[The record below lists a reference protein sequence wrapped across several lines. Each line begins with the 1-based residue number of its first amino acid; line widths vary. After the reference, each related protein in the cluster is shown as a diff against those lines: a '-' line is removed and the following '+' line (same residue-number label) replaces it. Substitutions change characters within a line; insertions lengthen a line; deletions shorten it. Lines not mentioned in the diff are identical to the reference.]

1 MILLIDNYDSFTFNL
16 YQMIASK
23 TQVAV
28 FRNDKVTV
36 DTIKKL
42 NPAGIIISPGPG
54 SPKDAGV
61 SKEVVITFAG
71 SIPILG
77 VCLGHQVIGECFGA
91 RITHAKTIY
100 HGMRSRIDLLES
112 GKKSRLFKGVPE
124 RFFAGRYH
132 SLVVE
137 KSSSLKQLDI
147 AAVSEDDEVMS
158 LVNDGLRV
166 YGIQFHPE
174 SILTPDGETIIQ
186 NFLEICYD
194 GVGKD
199 AHRCA

>member
-1 MILLIDNYDSFTFNL
+1 
-16 YQMIASK
+16 
-23 TQVAV
+23 
-28 FRNDKVTV
+28 
-36 DTIKKL
+36 
-42 NPAGIIISPGPG
+42 
-54 SPKDAGV
+54 
-61 SKEVVITFAG
+61 
-71 SIPILG
+71 
-77 VCLGHQVIGECFGA
+77 
-91 RITHAKTIY
+91 
-100 HGMRSRIDLLES
+100 MRSRVDLLES
-112 GKKSRLFKGVPE
+112 GKRSRLFKGVPE

-137 KSSSLKQLDI
+137 KSSSLKQLEI

-158 LVNDGLRV
+158 LVNDNLRV

-194 GVGKD
+194 GVEKD

>member
-23 TQVAV
+23 TQVIV

-36 DTIKKL
+36 ETIKKL

-61 SKEVVITFAG
+61 SKEVVNTFAG

-91 RITHAKTIY
+91 RVIHAKTIY
-100 HGMRSRIDLLES
+100 HGMRSRVDLLES
-112 GKKSRLFKGVPE
+112 GKRSRLFKGVPE

-137 KSSSLKQLDI
+137 KSAALKQLEI

-158 LVNDGLRV
+158 LVNDSLRV

-194 GVGKD
+194 GVEKD